1 MAGPEV
7 RHVHRVMVHPD
18 VGRQV
23 RWPVGSAPKQ
33 YCLGCWTPAPDSGAG
48 QAVPHGVLV
57 KANPRLLWE
66 DRYLTGPPRGD
77 LGYRGN
83 AIIRI
88 AWPPPRML
96 C

>member
-1 MAGPEV
+1 M
-7 RHVHRVMVHPD
+7 
-18 VGRQV
+18 
-23 RWPVGSAPKQ
+23 GSAPKG
-33 YCLGCWTPAPDSGAG
+33 YCLGCLDADTPTPALGTLFR
-48 QAVPHGVLV
+48 HGVLV
-57 KANPRLLWE
+57 KAHPRLLWE

-96 C
+96 R

>member
-1 MAGPEV
+1 MFT
-7 RHVHRVMVHPD
+7 RVMVHPD
-18 VGRQV
+18 VGRQGEV
-23 RWPVGSAPKQ
+23 AGGFGAETVL
-33 YCLGCWTPAPDSGAG
+33 LGLPGRPRPAPALGKLFR
-48 QAVPHGVLV
+48 HGVLV
-57 KANPRLLWE
+57 KAHPRLLWE
-66 DRYLTGPPRGD
+66 DRYLTGPSRRD